1 MTIYIETE
9 RLLLRGLRPRD
20 VDFLIA
26 MLSEPR
32 VMKWLFSGVPMDH
45 DSAKSFLESEFTFG
59 KKPIGLGS
67 LFERNPER
75 LIGFAGIIPCR
86 YLDREDF
93 EFGFALREDSW
104 GKGYAK
110 EIGRAQI
117 EYSFNN
123 LKADRLLAL
132 AHPQNLAS
140 LKVLETIG
148 MRFLKE
154 ISTDKRGPRCVYLTE
169 KYEHQSSI

>member
-1 MTIYIETE
+1 MTSYIETE

-20 VDFLIA
+20 AGFLIG

-32 VMKWLFSGVPMDH
+32 VMRWLFSGVPMDQE
-45 DSAKSFLESEFTFG
+45 SAKSFLESEFSFG
-59 KKPIGLGS
+59 RKPIGLGS
-67 LFERNPER
+67 LYERSPAR

-86 YLDREDF
+86 YLDRADF

-123 LKADRLLAL
+123 LRVDRLLAL

-148 MRFLKE
+148 MRFSKE
-154 ISTDKRGPRCVYLTE
+154 IFTDKRGPRCVYLTE
-169 KYEHQSSI
+169 KYEHQLSI